1 MAISGTLQGE
11 SGQSPMVPNPLPVTD
26 EELLL
31 RYREEGDGEA
41 INELVRR
48 YLPELYSYLRR
59 RLGDSQL
66 AEDTF
71 QTTFAQVCFK
81 VHLFDAEK
89 KFKPWLYAIA
99 QNQAIDCQR
108 RNKRHRMVSLDQPSR
123 QMNEGDAASLA
134 ELSASDEDGPSDVMN
149 AAERKRHVRR
159 AVASL
164 PEAQRNVI
172 ELIYYQNLKYHET
185 AEILDI
191 PIGTV
196 KSRCNAAMTKLNEM
210 FGRMELFRE

>member
-1 MAISGTLQGE
+1 MTGYGTLQGE
-11 SGQSPMVPNPLPVTD
+11 SGQLPMVPSPLPVTD

-31 RYREEGDGEA
+31 RYRENRDDEA
-41 INELVRR
+41 VFELVRR
-48 YLPELYSYLRR
+48 YESELYSFLRR
-59 RLGDSQL
+59 RLGDSHL
-66 AEDTF
+66 AWDTF
-71 QTTFAQVCFK
+71 QSTFAQVCLK
-81 VHLFDAEK
+81 VHLFDADK

-123 QMNEGDAASLA
+123 QMEEGDAASLA
-134 ELSASDEDGPSDVMN
+134 ELSASDELGPTDVIN
-149 AAERKRHVRR
+149 VDERKRRVRKV
-159 AVASL
+159 VASL

-196 KSRCNAAMTKLNEM
+196 KSRCNAAMAKLTEM